1 MMDILDRSPWSFDK
15 RLVLSKRLEGDLSLG
30 NVKFQQ
36 SPFWIRVFNIPNKSM
51 NTTVDNHIAKEI
63 GTPLLINA
71 PGSGLAWG
79 PFLHMRVDIDISKP
93 LMRGKMVHIEDMED
107 GWVHFKYERLP
118 IFCYRCGILGHQER
132 ECPSTRRGCITADE
146 EDLQYGPWLRVVGPK
161 AVKSKTSFSQPNT
174 DEASDRDQSTSYLQ
188 VLNLPPV
195 RTVNPQAA
203 NAEQDAANP
212 RISENQVSLESQHQI
227 LNLKPGSAAVPISF
241 SNSKPALIEIQPSHD
256 SEKSIVMNGGVLGN
270 NSSKENVE
278 SRSYPMTCEADTD
291 TANAKQLP
299 EKLRKLKDLS
309 KPKNLDPIQFS
320 SFERDG
326 GVPEYVTPKNK
337 EFPSLSKSKSPRNQQ
352 LLTANTSNGGPIV
365 SKGSTLANVANENSN
380 EESLKSDTEM
390 ECISNFDEDIPG
402 KKELSLSL
410 RSWKRI
416 LRSSKSQTSFENLSK
431 VSTFG

>member
-1 MMDILDRSPWSFDK
+1 
-15 RLVLSKRLEGDLSLG
+15 
-30 NVKFQQ
+30 
-36 SPFWIRVFNIPNKSM
+36 
-51 NTTVDNHIAKEI
+51 
-63 GTPLLINA
+63 
-71 PGSGLAWG
+71 
-79 PFLHMRVDIDISKP
+79 MRVDIDISKP

-107 GWVHFKYERLP
+107 GWVHFKYERLS

-174 DEASDRDQSTSYLQ
+174 DEASDEENLETEGNDGDRDQSTSYLQ
-188 VLNLPPV
+188 VLNLPSV
-195 RTVNPQAA
+195 RTANPQAA
-203 NAEQDAANP
+203 NAEQDARP

-326 GVPEYVTPKNK
+326 GVPKYVTPKNK
-337 EFPSLSKSKSPRNQQ
+337 EFPSLLKSKSPRNQQ

-431 VSTFG
+431 FQPSGKRSSSSLLSLDPSHTKKQALCSDSFSVSQKAVGGNSLPHSPT